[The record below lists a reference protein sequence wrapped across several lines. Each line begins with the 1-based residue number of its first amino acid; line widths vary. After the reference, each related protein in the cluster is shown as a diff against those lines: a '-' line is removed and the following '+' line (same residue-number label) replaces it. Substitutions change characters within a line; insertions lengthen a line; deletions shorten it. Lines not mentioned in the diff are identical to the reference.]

1 MKWVIAA
8 VLTVW
13 LLGSG
18 GVSAQTVEEL
28 YEEQLAA
35 SGSRELIHT
44 LPDATQK
51 LLSRL
56 GVDTLDSTSL
66 TEPDSDRWQ
75 EVLGEVISS
84 ALQTPLRVAG
94 TVLAAVLLYAWI
106 DGLRNT
112 LHADETLSV
121 FGTVC
126 VLALSG
132 CLLVPLMQCIQQVSE
147 AMTSVAVF
155 MGSFTPVYAGILLTD
170 GRASAALS
178 FQSLVLY
185 AAQLLSWVA
194 GTVLVPL
201 MTAALALGV
210 TGSVTPRI
218 KLGRAGKLLNKA
230 AVWLLSLGMLLFTG
244 LLSLQTLVG
253 SAADTVGA
261 RAAKFSIASLVP
273 VVGGSL
279 SEMFATVRGCLQL
292 LRSTVGGFGLLAT
305 VLIVLP
311 PLCSCCGWSVLLAVC
326 HTAADMLELSAL
338 PAVLEAARSTVRSLI
353 GVLCACASLLIVAVT
368 VVTKAAGG

>member
-1 MKWVIAA
+1 MKWVIA
-8 VLTVW
+8 VLLTVW
-13 LLGSG
+13 LLGG

-35 SGSRELIHT
+35 SGSRELIDT
-44 LPDATQK
+44 LPESTQD
-51 LLSRL
+51 LLYRL
-56 GVDTLDSTSL
+56 GVDNLDSPSL
-66 TEPDSDRWQ
+66 TAPDLDQWQ
-75 EVLGEVISS
+75 EALSAMLSS

-94 TVLAAVLLYAWI
+94 TVLAAVLLYAWAN
-106 DGLRNT
+106 GLRSA
-112 LHADETLSV
+112 LHEEETVTV

-126 VLALSG
+126 ALALSG
-132 CLLVPLMQCIQQVSE
+132 CLLVPLTQCIRKVSE

-185 AAQLLSWVA
+185 AAQVLSWVA
-194 GTVLVPL
+194 GTVIVPL
-201 MTAALALGV
+201 MTAGLALGV

-218 KLGRAGKLLNKA
+218 QLGSTGKLLNKA
-230 AVWLLSLGMLLFTG
+230 AVWMLSLGMMLFTG

-253 SAADTVGA
+253 GAADTVGA
-261 RAAKFSIASLVP
+261 RAAKFSVASLVP

-279 SEMFATVRGCLQL
+279 SEMLATVRGCLQL

-326 HTAADMLELSAL
+326 RAAADMLELPAL

-353 GVLCACASLLIVAVT
+353 GVLCACASFLIVAVT